1 MTMLNFNSGY
11 LAPGVYV
18 QAVSTPTP
26 SIASLSAD
34 VICVVGPAQGWL
46 TSTDVFML
54 SASVPKTLSQAGIVE
69 ASIVVTDAT
78 GAIQAADLYTIVQTG
93 SGVSIVT
100 TIELAAGSTMTTTQA
115 YYITYQYTNL
125 NYYTPQWFTSQQTLF
140 NTFGQPF
147 TAGGGIAS
155 PISLAGM
162 LVLQRSSLVVIMP
175 TTDTGGVATRTGLS
189 GAYTAMEAIG
199 GIDLIVPLPVGMPGT
214 VGTPGDIANVASDLA
229 AFCAAQSAAGM
240 GNNVNGILGFETGVT
255 VAPDTVAASTA
266 NQRVVLA
273 WPNSYGYYNSQAQQT
288 LNVGGYYVAAT
299 LAGILSSQP
308 VNLGLTRKVIGGFAG
323 IPNNVL
329 MTMTQPYKN
338 QLSAAGVCVIEPAPG
353 TGALWVRHGTT
364 TDPKNTVTREFSL
377 VRCGDAILQEF
388 QSTYNQAGIIGDPV
402 TSNILDIITSLA
414 TAALEYLMAQNI
426 IAGYT
431 SPSVVQDPNSP
442 DVVNVTFGYSPEYP
456 LNIINV
462 QYSISTTT
470 GTITP
475 ATSGGNA
482 SATSAYSG
490 SALASA

>member
-11 LAPGVYV
+11 LAPGAYV

-54 SASVPKTLSQAGIVE
+54 SGVRAQNSVPGRDRRGLHCCHRCHWGHR
-69 ASIVVTDAT
+69 
-78 GAIQAADLYTIVQTG
+78 AADLYTITQTG
-93 SGVSIVT
+93 SEVSIVT

-125 NYYTPQWFTSQQTLF
+125 NYYTPQWFTSQQTLL

-229 AFCAAQSAAGM
+229 AFCAVQSAAGM

-266 NQRVVLA
+266 YQRVVLA
-273 WPNSYGYYNSQAQQT
+273 WPNSYGVLQQP
-288 LNVGGYYVAAT
+288 GPADP
-299 LAGILSSQP
+299 QC
-308 VNLGLTRKVIGGFAG
+308 RR
-323 IPNNVL
+323 VL
-329 MTMTQPYKN
+329 RGRHFSWHIV
-338 QLSAAGVCVIEPAPG
+338 LSAGQPRSDPQGDRWLRRYPEQCPDDNDAALQEPAQCGGGLCHRACPG
-353 TGALWVRHGTT
+353 NRCPVGPSWDDHRPDEHGHPGVFLGPVWGRHPPGV
-364 TDPKNTVTREFSL
+364 PEH
-377 VRCGDAILQEF
+377 LQP
-388 QSTYNQAGIIGDPV
+388 GWDHR
-402 TSNILDIITSLA
+402 
-414 TAALEYLMAQNI
+414 
-426 IAGYT
+426 
-431 SPSVVQDPNSP
+431 
-442 DVVNVTFGYSPEYP
+442 
-456 LNIINV
+456 
-462 QYSISTTT
+462 
-470 GTITP
+470 
-475 ATSGGNA
+475 
-482 SATSAYSG
+482 
-490 SALASA
+490 

>member
-1 MTMLNFNSGY
+1 MLNFNSGY

-308 VNLGLTRKVIGGFAG
+308 VNPQGDRWLRRY
-323 IPNNVL
+323 PEQCPDDND
-329 MTMTQPYKN
+329 
-338 QLSAAGVCVIEPAPG
+338 AALQEPAQCGGGLCHRACPG
-353 TGALWVRHGTT
+353 NRCPVGPSWYDHRPDEHGHPGVFLGPVWGRHPPGV
-364 TDPKNTVTREFSL
+364 PEH
-377 VRCGDAILQEF
+377 LQP
-388 QSTYNQAGIIGDPV
+388 GWDHR
-402 TSNILDIITSLA
+402 
-414 TAALEYLMAQNI
+414 
-426 IAGYT
+426 
-431 SPSVVQDPNSP
+431 
-442 DVVNVTFGYSPEYP
+442 
-456 LNIINV
+456 
-462 QYSISTTT
+462 
-470 GTITP
+470 
-475 ATSGGNA
+475 
-482 SATSAYSG
+482 
-490 SALASA
+490 

>member
-1 MTMLNFNSGY
+1 
-11 LAPGVYV
+11 
-18 QAVSTPTP
+18 
-26 SIASLSAD
+26 
-34 VICVVGPAQGWL
+34 
-46 TSTDVFML
+46 
-54 SASVPKTLSQAGIVE
+54 
-69 ASIVVTDAT
+69 
-78 GAIQAADLYTIVQTG
+78 
-93 SGVSIVT
+93 
-100 TIELAAGSTMTTTQA
+100 
-115 YYITYQYTNL
+115 
-125 NYYTPQWFTSQQTLF
+125 
-140 NTFGQPF
+140 
-147 TAGGGIAS
+147 
-155 PISLAGM
+155 
-162 LVLQRSSLVVIMP
+162 
-175 TTDTGGVATRTGLS
+175 
-189 GAYTAMEAIG
+189 
-199 GIDLIVPLPVGMPGT
+199 
-214 VGTPGDIANVASDLA
+214 
-229 AFCAAQSAAGM
+229 
-240 GNNVNGILGFETGVT
+240 
-255 VAPDTVAASTA
+255 
-266 NQRVVLA
+266 
-273 WPNSYGYYNSQAQQT
+273 
-288 LNVGGYYVAAT
+288 VAAT

-364 TDPKNTVTREFSL
+364 TDPTNTVTREFSL
-377 VRCGDAILQEF
+377 VRCGTPSSRSSRAPTTRLG
-388 QSTYNQAGIIGDPV
+388 SSV
-402 TSNILDIITSLA
+402 TRYLHILDIITSLA

-490 SALASA
+490 FCSRIRIRSNSCHRLRRAWWVRVSRPSISWESHCLPGRSARLGSGPYPSV